1 VCLERPVWEF
11 DSDYFK
17 NQGFWL
23 GRINSENDTLVLM
36 PIRACTVSF
45 KSPMGISHSVE
56 VEAETL
62 YEAAG
67 LGLAR
72 LKKDGWVEGLGPA
85 TRLEIQVREPA
96 TIHSLTV
103 QQLQR
108 WVDGVTT
115 SPAEVLRRARV
126 KQMLGK

>member
-1 VCLERPVWEF
+1 MCYPDPVA
-11 DSDYFK
+11 
-17 NQGFWL
+17 L
-23 GRINSENDTLVLM
+23 RT
-36 PIRACTVSF
+36 CTVSF
-45 KSPMGISHSVE
+45 KSPTGIAHSVE

-85 TRLEIQVREPA
+85 TKLEISVREPS
-96 TIHSLTV
+96 TTHTVSV

-108 WVDGVTT
+108 WIDGGVG
-115 SPAEVLRRARV
+115 SPAEVLRKARV
-126 KQMLGK
+126 RHL